1 MILSTWVYK
10 VRWTC
15 SMCFVVYVTV
25 TIYCGVQT
33 IHHIHVHQHL
43 RDRFSRHR
51 RSHSRTRARLHMG
64 NPWTRVYVRLDPKRK
79 PHHMT
84 PTPTTWWGSAHY
96 VISSHWWA
104 VSCRG
109 CGCCPQP
116 RRLKQV
122 STLNARWWKRDRS
135 SHRTRLCQHP
145 PKSVGVRCAWV
156 LCGFRTN
163 TCRQPLLS
171 PGV

>member
-15 SMCFVVYVTV
+15 SMCFVVYVTM
-25 TIYCGVQT
+25 TIYCGIQT

-51 RSHSRTRARLHMG
+51 RNHSRTRARLHMG

-84 PTPTTWWGSAHY
+84 PTPTTWWEPKAIVDLQSLITMICKSLLVMITIDLY
-96 VISSHWWA
+96 VSS
-104 VSCRG
+104 
-109 CGCCPQP
+109 
-116 RRLKQV
+116 
-122 STLNARWWKRDRS
+122 ND
-135 SHRTRLCQHP
+135 
-145 PKSVGVRCAWV
+145 
-156 LCGFRTN
+156 F
-163 TCRQPLLS
+163 QPLIS
-171 PGV
+171 MIH